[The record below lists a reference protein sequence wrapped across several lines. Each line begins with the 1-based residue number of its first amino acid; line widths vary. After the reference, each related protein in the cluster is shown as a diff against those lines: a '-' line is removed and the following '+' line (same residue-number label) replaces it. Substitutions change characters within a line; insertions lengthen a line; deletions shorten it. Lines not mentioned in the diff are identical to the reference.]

1 MSFKFGA
8 RSADAAPRRWLDLR
22 MALEILAVL
31 AVDFVL
37 LRIWAPDLV
46 NLHADWALGLAILC
60 LLIALAATGWLV
72 LTIRRAVLISRTVNR
87 RPLPSSIEQENR

>member
-1 MSFKFGA
+1 M
-8 RSADAAPRRWLDLR
+8 R

-46 NLHADWALGLAILC
+46 NLHADWALGLAVLC
-60 LLIALAATGWLV
+60 LLLALAATGWLA
-72 LTIRRAVLISRTVNR
+72 LTIRRAVLTSRVANR
-87 RPLPSSIEQENR
+87 RPVVSSIEQENR